1 MFNYKEILFYD
12 INEVFLVKYG
22 NDFYKLIHKSE
33 NLHTLCCFRIICD
46 IERSSEG
53 QKLSY
58 SSHLCFLFSETLF
71 FFLSFHLCFPFSF
84 LLSYSFHSMPPVLKH
99 VLGSLLHN
107 STHIFP
113 DFLIHSLILTNFSYT
128 GNLPC
133 HKYWAIT
140 CFYVTNQKYLEILL
154 ELSYLPSISLELTA
168 LDLLFS
174 KTF

>member
-1 MFNYKEILFYD
+1 MWYRKKFRRSEIFLSLPSLFPFFQ
-12 INEVFLVKYG
+12 NPFL
-22 NDFYKLIHKSE
+22 L
-33 NLHTLCCFRIICD
+33 
-46 IERSSEG
+46 
-53 QKLSY
+53 
-58 SSHLCFLFSETLF
+58 

-84 LLSYSFHSMPPVLKH
+84 LLSYSFHSIPPVLKH

-140 CFYVTNQKYLEILL
+140 CFYITNQKYLEILL
-154 ELSYLPSISLELTA
+154 EFSYLPSISLELTA
-168 LDLLFS
+168 LGLLFS